1 MLNELLS
8 LYQGTYETAPVAE
21 GLKTYDAAIGD
32 CNCVD
37 GDCCNCD

>member
-1 MLNELLS
+1 MLKEIMK
-8 LYQGTYETAPVAE
+8 LYKGTEKVAPVAE
-21 GLKTYDAAIGD
+21 GINRSNNGMLD

>member
-1 MLNELLS
+1 MLKQLLS
-8 LYQGTYETAPVAE
+8 LYKGTDEVAPIAE
-21 GLKTYDAAIGD
+21 GLKTFDATIGD